1 MGFSQWKAPAGYPR
15 AEGEQGCIFI
25 APAPFLKNLSQNPQ
39 ILSGSPLYI
48 ALDPGT
54 VPSPI
59 PSILGA
65 EMTPDVANFVLVSLN
80 PANTLVNNTFTK
92 LSSNYP
98 T

>member
-15 AEGEQGCIFI
+15 AEGEQGWVFI
-25 APAPFLKNLSQNPQ
+25 APAPFLQNLSQNSQ
-39 ILSGSPLYI
+39 ILSGSPLYT
-48 ALDPGT
+48 ALDPGA

-80 PANTLVNNTFTK
+80 PANTL
-92 LSSNYP
+92 
-98 T
+98 